1 MMELK
6 TITKMYFMDS
16 KIKCIYVFLL
26 LLLLSSCGKNR
37 DVSEFVVDPPD
48 EYKVEYIKDTIRITD
63 IDLNDP
69 TEKDN
74 VSFLVKK
81 NGKYYSNGELMMSTE
96 EHTDSFLTTM
106 YSHSPIQGVC
116 MTRKIGKNLYSYK
129 MYFKLKPHHWEIR
142 YAIYYDKSYRIIK
155 FQDKF
160 ACDFM
165 LKK

>member
-1 MMELK
+1 MELK
-6 TITKMYFMDS
+6 TITKMYFMES
-16 KIKCIYVFLL
+16 KMKCIYVFLL

-37 DVSEFVVDPPD
+37 NVSEFVVDPPD

-74 VSFLVKK
+74 VSILVKK

-96 EHTDSFLTTM
+96 ENTDSFSTRFFTG
-106 YSHSPIQGVC
+106 SPVKGVS
-116 MTRKIGKNLYSYK
+116 MTRKIGKNLYSNKTYFEFAPHYWK
-129 MYFKLKPHHWEIR
+129 MHN
-142 YAIYYDKSYRIIK
+142 AIIYDSSYRIIK
-155 FQDKF
+155 FQNMLK
-160 ACDFM
+160 CDFI